1 MPLSQSFPAIQ
12 MAIKLGKYFLYNK
25 TNIKSTLK
33 FKRTARFGN
42 EKENYAHRE
51 VVSMARA
58 QMFFGINSHN
68 FSVCVFVV
76 YAYKFRSLSSTAK
89 LRTEHFDLGS
99 AVIV

>member
-1 MPLSQSFPAIQ
+1 
-12 MAIKLGKYFLYNK
+12 MAIKLGKDFLYNK
-25 TNIKSTLK
+25 THIKSTLK

-51 VVSMARA
+51 AVSIARA
-58 QMFFGINSHN
+58 QMFFSINSHI
-68 FSVCVFVV
+68 FSVCMFVV

-99 AVIV
+99 AVTI